1 MKINKGGDMGLI
13 PEKFLEIFNIKKIE
27 DNNLIAKKLIGS
39 KEEDGET
46 AEIINPYTKKPTTK
60 YVKCT
65 VEDAKR
71 ALNTAKEAFKNTKNS
86 PLHQR
91 IAWIE
96 DVANKLEEKKEEFA
110 KYITLEVAKPISQ
123 AKVEVQRCI
132 ENLRICAAEGY
143 HILGETIPTDATPS
157 GAKTTSFYKRVPAG
171 VVVAI
176 TPFNFP
182 LNLVAHKI
190 APALISGNSVVLKP
204 TPEAPYTAY
213 AFAKLFIESEYA
225 IKDAL
230 SVVYGDADVGSTL
243 VTSPIP
249 RVISF
254 TGSVP
259 VGKIITQNAGIKK
272 VALELGGNAATFVES
287 TADLDWAAQ
296 RCAIGAFA
304 NSGQVCISLQRI
316 YVDEKIYEEFAA
328 KLGEEAG
335 KLKVGNPFEPDTFMG
350 PLISEEAAI
359 RAENWIQ
366 SAVKEGARIIA
377 GGKREG
383 NILAP
388 TILADVTDDMKIVC
402 EEVFA
407 PIVSLVKVKSY
418 EEAVEKMNDSPYGLQ
433 YSMFSNRIDLM
444 QRAIDDFEAGGVII
458 NDIPTL
464 RFDIQPY
471 GGVKLSGIGREGPRY
486 AIEEMTE
493 IKTIIIR

>member
-1 MKINKGGDMGLI
+1 MIL
-13 PEKFLEIFNIKKIE
+13 EKLEQIFHHKE
-27 DNNLIAKKLIGS
+27 ELIAKKLIGS
-39 KEEDGET
+39 REEDGELE
-46 AEIINPYTKKPTTK
+46 EIINPYTKKVATK

-65 VEDAKR
+65 PDDAKD
-71 ALNTAKEAFKNTKNS
+71 ALEVAKKAFEETKRS

-91 IAWIE
+91 IALIE
-96 DVANKLEEKKEEFA
+96 DVAKKLEERKEEFA

-123 AKVEVQRCI
+123 SRIEVTRCI
-132 ENLRICAAEGY
+132 ENLKICAAEGY
-143 HILGETIPTDATPS
+143 NILGETIPTDATPS
-157 GAKTTSFYKRVPAG
+157 GAKTTSFYKRVPMG

-190 APALISGNSVVLKP
+190 APALIAGNSVVLKP

-213 AFAKLFIESEYA
+213 AFAKLFIDSKYA

-230 SVVYGDADVGSTL
+230 SVVYGDADVGSAL
-243 VTSPIP
+243 VKSPIP
-249 RVISF
+249 RKISF

-272 VALELGGNAATFVES
+272 VTLELGGNAATFVEAS
-287 TADLDWAAQ
+287 ADLNWAAS

-316 YVDEKIYEEFAA
+316 YVDEKIYEEFAQKIA
-328 KLGEEAG
+328 QEAS
-335 KLKVGNPFEPDTFMG
+335 KLKVGSPFDEDTFMG
-350 PLISEEAAI
+350 PLINEAAAI
-359 RAENWIQ
+359 RAKRWID
-366 SAVKEGARIIA
+366 SAVEEGARIIA
-377 GGKREG
+377 GGKRDG
-383 NILAP
+383 NILEP
-388 TILADVTDDMKIVC
+388 TILADVTDDMKIIC

-407 PIVSLVKVKSY
+407 PIVSLVKVSGY
-418 EEAVEKMNDSPYGLQ
+418 DEAVAKMNNSPYGLQ
-433 YSMFSNRIDLM
+433 YSIFTNRIDLM
-444 QRAIDDFEAGGVII
+444 QRAIEDFEAGGVIV

-471 GGVKLSGIGREGPRY
+471 GGVKLSGIGREGPKY
-486 AIEEMTE
+486 AIEDMTE